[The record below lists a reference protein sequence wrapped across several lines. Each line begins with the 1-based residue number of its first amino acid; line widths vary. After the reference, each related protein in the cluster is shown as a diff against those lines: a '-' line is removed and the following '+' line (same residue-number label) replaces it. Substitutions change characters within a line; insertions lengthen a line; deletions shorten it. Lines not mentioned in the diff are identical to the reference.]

1 MALHVGGALQALSA
15 TRSFPSEHGDFV
27 HHVAYDYYGK
37 RIATCSSD
45 QTIKARHVV
54 PTLHVLLMT
63 VRVRDVAGVGS
74 EWERR
79 VGLSDHVRKGMF
91 YFSAV
96 ASRLFAPP
104 HVRHAGAS
112 RPSVES
118 RLVAPGVWPGEWP
131 LTWLVALSVPF
142 FSCSMLRGGHVNLQI
157 LASCSFDQNCY
168 IWEEHGESGVLACVS
183 KLCLLLTLCHTRTEG
198 VGTNTGVRWQKTAQ
212 LCDARES
219 VNDCKFAP
227 RHMGL
232 KLVRH
237 GCARMSIARAW
248 TSLSIL
254 CTGDCFGRRLRSY
267 L

>member
-1 MALHVGGALQALSA
+1 MGKASGSVRP
-15 TRSFPSEHGDFV
+15 RSER
-27 HHVAYDYYGK
+27 Y
-37 RIATCSSD
+37 
-45 QTIKARHVV
+45 
-54 PTLHVLLMT
+54 VLL
-63 VRVRDVAGVGS
+63 
-74 EWERR
+74 
-79 VGLSDHVRKGMF
+79 
-91 YFSAV
+91 SAV

-118 RLVAPGVWPGEWP
+118 RLVAPGVWPGEWS
-131 LTWLVALSVPF
+131 LTWLVASSVPY
-142 FSCSMLRGGHVNLQI
+142 FSCSTLRGGHANLQI

-168 IWEEHGESGVLACVS
+168 IWEEHGESGVVACVS

-237 GCARMSIARAW
+237 GCARVSTARVW

-254 CTGDCFGRRLRSY
+254 CAGDCFGRRLRSN
-267 L
+267 LRGCGCDELVPLAAAGVCVCVCGCVCVCDCVLVWPFVGVSATRSWRVRWTR